1 MQGCVHAPALLH
13 PMWLFSVMH
22 PLTLALF
29 FHHPSRSRVSRSHL
43 CLTHRGPTMC
53 KGEIEF
59 VRVGTSRVFLVCS
72 IPWKSRLASASQS
85 EKLLGAFAKRIVGI

>member
-1 MQGCVHAPALLH
+1 
-13 PMWLFSVMH
+13 
-22 PLTLALF
+22 
-29 FHHPSRSRVSRSHL
+29 
-43 CLTHRGPTMC
+43 MC